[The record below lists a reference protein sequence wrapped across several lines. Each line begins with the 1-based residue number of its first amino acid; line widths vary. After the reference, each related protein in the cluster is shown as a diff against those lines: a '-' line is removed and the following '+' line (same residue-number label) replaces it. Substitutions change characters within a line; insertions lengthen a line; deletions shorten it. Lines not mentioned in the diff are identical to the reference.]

1 MSDQINGEQLGRDKN
16 GRFVKGH
23 KSTGGRAPVAREV
36 RYYEIMQSACT
47 FADWDDICKKAVVD
61 AKRGDSVAR
70 KWLADYLIGPPVE
83 RKDITSGGEKIK
95 GYVVVSPDDWTD
107 SAE

>member
-36 RYYEIMQSACT
+36 RYYEILQSSCT
-47 FADWDDICKKAVVD
+47 FADWDDICKKAVTD

-83 RKDITSGGEKIK
+83 RKDITSGDEPLK
-95 GYVVVSPDDWTD
+95 VVLVYADDSD
-107 SAE
+107 RPE